1 MIFLSGDHR
10 IGPFP
15 NVSILFIA
23 FISVSITILN
33 SGQSGCFI
41 ASSTVGVFGIFSIP
55 VRANS
60 MFFSVAKLAN

>member
-23 FISVSITILN
+23 FISVSIAILN

-41 ASSTVGVFGIFSIP
+41 ASSTVGTSGMFSIS

-60 MFFSVAKLAN
+60 MFFFSSKVS